1 MQKIHRLVTTP
12 RTGDRKVTVTNVKP
26 KPDRILAALKYVFID
41 GFQVFD
47 SPIQPKHRTEQQIR
61 LAVDSLE

>member
-1 MQKIHRLVTTP
+1 MQKTHKLFTTT
-12 RTGDRKVTVTNVKP
+12 RTGDRKVTVTNKNP
-26 KPDRILAALKYVFID
+26 ESDGLLAALKYVFID

-47 SPIQPKHRTEQQIR
+47 SPIQPKHRTQQQIR